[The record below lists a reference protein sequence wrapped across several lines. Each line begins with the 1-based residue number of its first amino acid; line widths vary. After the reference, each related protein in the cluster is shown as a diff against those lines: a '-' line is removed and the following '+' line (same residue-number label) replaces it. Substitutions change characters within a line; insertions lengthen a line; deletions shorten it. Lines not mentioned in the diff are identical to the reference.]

1 MSTMTLSASPSAAAE
16 VIPDAPANPGAAV
29 YVAAV
34 PLEGFEGAERLL
46 GTRCP
51 EQLALHTLVM
61 LQMSDGTI
69 TAFDFLPVNPTAIST
84 TAR

>member
-1 MSTMTLSASPSAAAE
+1 MKLTAAAAATATE
-16 VIPDAPANPGAAV
+16 VLPVLPANSGAAV

-34 PLEGFEGAERLL
+34 PLEGFERAERLL
-46 GTRCP
+46 GAHYP
-51 EQLALHTLVM
+51 KQLALHTFAI
-61 LQMSDGTI
+61 LQTSDGTV